1 MVLIIMEKDMQK
13 LVSLLSLVILT
24 ACGGGGSSVSLGSLE
39 ITTPNP
45 PVSTSVNNFNI
56 HEHVNKITVIDGYVE
71 GANVYV
77 DLNFNGVQ
85 DDNEQSAFWTGVTE
99 PFQQCVMADETGCT
113 QEITVDPPD
122 NYYWFL
128 DKQTVEE
135 YNYRRSQGY
144 YGDNPSAPWWE
155 TYNVTPWN
163 EGIDGSCHYGK
174 RLIRAEVPIGAYDS
188 ERGYVETAYEMAYIP
203 FYEYGGWRPD
213 VDFNITP
220 FLSLLEYFIEELN
233 VQPFPFNE
241 SCNAYANDLM
251 SELLLKMDGVMNQL
265 SNAYGIDPIY
275 FYDDFILNGDTDKQ
289 TIAENI
295 VDILSTAETLKS
307 LIQDNVNSPL
317 KQYMGEGMIDTVL
330 SNPNFTSLETDIF
343 YEEDGS
349 ITIDNFQQILRFYF
363 HNITIDGEGN
373 LLDRNN
379 QPMSM
384 DLVNI
389 VASADFYEESLNLF
403 AENYIDDDI
412 DITLKDSIIQDYDVD
427 GNVRTVEEEIILF
440 SDRETNSQFDRQ
452 VSLNE
457 TSKQIRIRDW
467 YTDQPT
473 LNTVLIIKN
482 ASNNLLNYDIEN
494 IVMNGDLTQVMDLYS
509 ELSVIPKGIDNV
521 NTLQSYIYGGDELQI
536 EKVDTTYTYV
546 YSFTTV
552 GEYCLTLDNATRN
565 TVSYTSGNNSLNECL
580 TLIGD

>member
-1 MVLIIMEKDMQK
+1 MQK

-24 ACGGGGSSVSLGSLE
+24 AFGGGGSSVSLGSLE

-45 PVSTSVNNFNI
+45 PVTTSVNNFFI

-85 DDNEQSAFWTGVTE
+85 DENEQSAFWTGVTDPYQVCIE
-99 PFQQCVMADETGCT
+99 VDSNYNCSQYGT
-113 QEITVDPPD
+113 IDPPD

-128 DKQTVEE
+128 DKQTVED
-135 YNYRRSQGY
+135 YNTRRSEGY
-144 YGDNPSAPWWE
+144 YGDNPPAPWWE

-163 EGIDGSCHYGK
+163 EGIDGSCYYGQ

-188 ERGYVETAYEMAYIP
+188 ERGYVESAYEMAYIP
-203 FYEYGGWRPD
+203 YYEHGGYRPD

-241 SCNAYANDLM
+241 SCGVYTNDLM

-265 SNAYGIDPIY
+265 SDAYGIDPIY
-275 FYDDFILNGDTDKQ
+275 FYDDFIVNGDTDKQ
-289 TIAENI
+289 TIAENV

-307 LIQDNVNSPL
+307 LIQENVNSPL
-317 KQYMGEGMIDTVL
+317 KQYMGKGMIDTVL

-384 DLVNI
+384 DLVNV

-427 GNVRTVEEEIILF
+427 GNIRTVEEEIILF

-552 GEYCLTLDNATRN
+552 GDYCLTLDNATRN

>member
-1 MVLIIMEKDMQK
+1 MEKDMMKQF
-13 LVSLLSLVILT
+13 SLLTLLLLVG
-24 ACGGGGSSVSLGSLE
+24 CGGGGSAGGLTL
-39 ITTPNP
+39 TPVDNSSSP

-85 DDNEQSAFWTGVTE
+85 DENEQSAFWTGVTE
-99 PFQQCVMADETGCT
+99 PFQQCIEADENGCT

-128 DKQTVEE
+128 DKKTVED
-135 YNYRRSQGY
+135 YNYYKSLGH
-144 YGDNPSAPWWE
+144 YGDNPPAPWWE

-163 EGIDGSCHYGK
+163 EGIDGSCYYGK
-174 RLIRAEVPIGAYDS
+174 KLIRAEVPIGAYDS

-241 SCNAYANDLM
+241 SCDAYANDLM

-317 KQYMGEGMIDTVL
+317 KQYMGKGMIDTVL

-384 DLVNI
+384 DLINV
-389 VASADFYEESLNLF
+389 VESADFYEESLNLF

-427 GNVRTVEEEIILF
+427 GNLRTVEEEIILF

-509 ELSVIPKGIDNV
+509 ELSAIPKGIDNV

>member
-1 MVLIIMEKDMQK
+1 MQK

-24 ACGGGGSSVSLGSLE
+24 ACGGGGSSVPIGSLE

-85 DDNEQSAFWTGVTE
+85 DENEQSAFWTGVTE
-99 PFQQCVMADETGCT
+99 PFQQCIEADENGCT

-128 DKQTVEE
+128 DKKTVED
-135 YNYRRSQGY
+135 YNYYKSLGY
-144 YGDNPSAPWWE
+144 YGDNPPAPWWE

-163 EGIDGSCHYGK
+163 EGIDGSCYYGK
-174 RLIRAEVPIGAYDS
+174 KLIRAEVPIGAYDS

-241 SCNAYANDLM
+241 SCDAYANDLM

-265 SNAYGIDPIY
+265 SDAYGIDPIY

-289 TIAENI
+289 TIAENV

-317 KQYMGEGMIDTVL
+317 KQYMGKGMIDTVL

-384 DLVNI
+384 DLVNV

-403 AENYIDDDI
+403 AENYIDNDI

-427 GNVRTVEEEIILF
+427 GNIRTVEEEIILF

>member
-13 LVSLLSLVILT
+13 LVSLFSLVILT

-85 DDNEQSAFWTGVTE
+85 DENEQSAFWTGVTE

-113 QEITVDPPD
+113 QETTIDPPD

-128 DKQTVEE
+128 DKQTVED

-144 YGDNPSAPWWE
+144 YGDNPPAPWWE

-163 EGIDGSCHYGK
+163 EGIDGSCHYGQK
-174 RLIRAEVPIGAYDS
+174 LIRSEVPIGAYDS

-241 SCNAYANDLM
+241 SCDAYANDLM

-265 SNAYGIDPIY
+265 SDAYGIDPIY

-289 TIAENI
+289 TIAENV

-384 DLVNI
+384 DLVN
-389 VASADFYEESLNLF
+389 VVESADFYEESLNLF

-427 GNVRTVEEEIILF
+427 GNLRTVEEEIILF

-509 ELSVIPKGIDNV
+509 ELSAIPKGIDNV

>member
-1 MVLIIMEKDMQK
+1 MQK
-13 LVSLLSLVILT
+13 LVSLFSLVILT
-24 ACGGGGSSVSLGSLE
+24 ACGGGGSSVPIGSLE
-39 ITTPNP
+39 ITTPTP
-45 PVSTSVNNFNI
+45 PVSTSVNNFFI

-85 DDNEQSAFWTGVTE
+85 DENEQSAFFTGVTD
-99 PFQQCVMADETGCT
+99 PFTVCT
-113 QEITVDPPD
+113 QETDGVCTQETTIDPPD

-128 DKQTVEE
+128 DKQTVED
-135 YNYRRSQGY
+135 YNYRKSQGY
-144 YGDNPSAPWWE
+144 YGDNPPAPWWE

-163 EGIDGSCHYGK
+163 EGIDGSCHYGQK
-174 RLIRAEVPIGAYDS
+174 LIRSEVPIGAYDS
-188 ERGYVETAYEMAYIP
+188 ERGYVETAYEMVYIP
-203 FYEYGGWRPD
+203 YYNYGGYDPT

-265 SNAYGIDPIY
+265 SDAYGIDPIY
-275 FYDDFILNGDTDKQ
+275 FYDDFIVNGDIDKQ
-289 TIAENI
+289 TIAENV

-307 LIQDNVNSPL
+307 LIQENVNSPL

-379 QPMSM
+379 QPISM
-384 DLVNI
+384 DLSNV

-494 IVMNGDLTQVMDLYS
+494 IVMNGDLTQVIDLYS

>member
-1 MVLIIMEKDMQK
+1 MQK

-85 DDNEQSAFWTGVTE
+85 DENEQSAFWTGVTE
-99 PFQQCVMADETGCT
+99 PFQQCVMADENGCT

-128 DKQTVEE
+128 DKQTVED
-135 YNYRRSQGY
+135 YNY
-144 YGDNPSAPWWE
+144 
-155 TYNVTPWN
+155 
-163 EGIDGSCHYGK
+163 GK
-174 RLIRAEVPIGAYDS
+174 KLIRSEVPIGAYDS

-265 SNAYGIDPIY
+265 SDAYGIDPIY

-289 TIAENI
+289 TIAENV

-363 HNITIDGEGN
+363 HNITIDGDGN

-384 DLVNI
+384 DLVNV

-427 GNVRTVEEEIILF
+427 GNIRTVEEEIILF

-509 ELSVIPKGIDNV
+509 ELSAIPKGIDNV

>member
-1 MVLIIMEKDMQK
+1 MQK

>member
-1 MVLIIMEKDMQK
+1 MVSIIMEKDMQK

-24 ACGGGGSSVSLGSLE
+24 ACGGGGSSVPIGSLE

-85 DDNEQSAFWTGVTE
+85 DENEQSAFWTGVTE
-99 PFQQCVMADETGCT
+99 PFQQCIEADENGCT

-128 DKQTVEE
+128 DKKTVED
-135 YNYRRSQGY
+135 YNYYKSLGY
-144 YGDNPSAPWWE
+144 YGDNPPAPWWE

-163 EGIDGSCHYGK
+163 EGIDGSCYYGK
-174 RLIRAEVPIGAYDS
+174 KLIRAEVPIGAYDS

-241 SCNAYANDLM
+241 SCDAYANDLM

-265 SNAYGIDPIY
+265 SDAYGIDPIY

-289 TIAENI
+289 TIAENV

-317 KQYMGEGMIDTVL
+317 KQYMGKGMIDTVL

-384 DLVNI
+384 DLVNV

-403 AENYIDDDI
+403 AENYIDNDI

-427 GNVRTVEEEIILF
+427 GNIRTVEEEIILF